1 MEEVESEV
9 QQITLE
15 GLTFENYFTSELS
28 ADEDVSNSRRQV
40 HGACFSRVLP
50 TATAKHKPLAGTED
64 VCSLIG
70 ISRFS
75 CSKSLSES
83 TYFNAQKSS

>member
-15 GLTFENYFTSELS
+15 ELTFENYFSSELS

-50 TATAKHKPLAGTED
+50 TATAKP
-64 VCSLIG
+64 
-70 ISRFS
+70 
-75 CSKSLSES
+75 
-83 TYFNAQKSS
+83 